1 MNYTQIKRLFQNNTE
16 FVPIT
21 LAEAVV
27 VNTST
32 IPGLTNLGIT
42 TLDKVLRNTLG
53 LVGTNAQNIETLGGN
68 LTLLTGVVSQINNEL
83 QNKQDKLTAGVGIS
97 ITKNDQDQTVISVN
111 HTLEIYKIISTETW
125 NQIKD
130 TPKQEYENVIYLV
143 PQPQA
148 TSADKNI
155 FKEFLC
161 VFKETSYQW
170 EEFGTIQTEV
180 DLSGYVTYDV
190 YNTLVNRVTNI
201 EINGIFADNIYTS
214 TGQQVVA
221 QYTIPSTLYD
231 SAVNVDENDDIVEP
245 SQEPNQE
252 PNEEPNEP

>member
-32 IPGLTNLGIT
+32 IPGLTNMGIT

-53 LVGTNAQNIETLGGN
+53 LVGTNAQNIENLGGN
-68 LTLLTGVVSQINNEL
+68 ILTLTGVVQQINNEL
-83 QNKQDKLTAGVGIS
+83 QHKQDKLTAGVGIS

-111 HTLEIYKIISTETW
+111 HSLEIYKIISLETW
-125 NQIKD
+125 NSIKD
-130 TPKQEYENVIYLV
+130 NPIQDYENVIYLV

-155 FKEFLC
+155 FKEYLC
-161 VFKETSYQW
+161 IFKDQTYVW
-170 EEFGTIQTEV
+170 EEFGTIQTDV
-180 DLSGYVTYDV
+180 DLSGYVTV
-190 YNTLVNRVTNI
+190 KEFNALKNRVANI
-201 EINGIFADNIYTS
+201 EITGIFADNIYTS
-214 TGQQVVA
+214 TGQQVVV
-221 QYTIPSTLYD
+221 QYSIPSDLYD
-231 SAVNVDENDDIVEP
+231 SAINTDQTDEIIE
-245 SQEPNQE
+245 S
-252 PNEEPNEP
+252 NEEPTE

>member
-21 LAEAVV
+21 LSEAVV

-53 LVGTNAQNIETLGGN
+53 LIGTNAKNIETLGGN
-68 LTLLTGVVSQINNEL
+68 IITLTGVVQQINNEL

-111 HTLEIYKIISTETW
+111 HSLEIYKIITTEEW
-125 NQIKD
+125 NNIKD
-130 TPKQEYENVIYLV
+130 NPSQSYENVIYLV
-143 PQPQA
+143 PQPA
-148 TSADKNI
+148 ITSANQNV

-161 VFKETSYQW
+161 VFKDGVYQW
-170 EEFGTIQTEV
+170 EEFGTIQTKV
-180 DLSGYVTYDV
+180 DLSGYVTQEEFKALKD
-190 YNTLVNRVTNI
+190 RVSTI
-201 EINGIFADNIYTS
+201 ELTGIFASDVFTS
-214 TGQQVVA
+214 TGQQVA
-221 QYTIPSTLYD
+221 IRYTIPSNLYD
-231 SAVNVDENDDIVEP
+231 FAVNDNQTDEIIEN
-245 SQEPNQE
+245 SSN
-252 PNEEPNEP
+252 

>member
-53 LVGTNAQNIETLGGN
+53 LIGTNVQNIETLGGN
-68 LTLLTGVVSQINNEL
+68 IITLTGVVQQINNEL

-97 ITKNDQDQTVISVN
+97 ITKNEQDQTVISVN
-111 HTLEIYKIISTETW
+111 HSLEIYKIITTETW
-125 NQIKD
+125 NDIKD
-130 TPKQEYENVIYLV
+130 NPSKNYENVIYLV
-143 PQPQA
+143 PQPSA
-148 TSADKNI
+148 TSVNQNI
-155 FKEFLC
+155 FKEYLC
-161 VFKETSYQW
+161 IFKNGTYQW

-180 DLSGYVTYDV
+180 DLSGYVTQEEF
-190 YNTLVNRVTNI
+190 TALKNRVSNI
-201 EINGIFADNIYTS
+201 ELTGIFASDVTTS
-214 TGQQVVA
+214 TGQKVA
-221 QYTIPSTLYD
+221 VQYTIPDDLYNF
-231 SAVNVDENDDIVEP
+231 AVNDNQTDEIIEYSSN
-245 SQEPNQE
+245 
-252 PNEEPNEP
+252 

>member
-32 IPGLTNLGIT
+32 IPGLTNMGIT

-53 LVGTNAQNIETLGGN
+53 LVGTNAQNIENLGSN
-68 LTLLTGVVSQINNEL
+68 ILTLTGIVQEINNEL
-83 QNKQDKLTAGVGIS
+83 KNKQDKLTAGVGIS

-111 HTLEIYKIISTETW
+111 HSLEIYKIISSETW
-125 NQIKD
+125 NSIKD
-130 TPKQEYENVIYLV
+130 NPIQDYENVIYLV

-155 FKEFLC
+155 FKEYLC
-161 VFKETSYQW
+161 IFKDQTYVW
-170 EEFGTIQTEV
+170 EEFGTIQTDV
-180 DLSGYVTYDV
+180 DLSGYVTV
-190 YNTLVNRVTNI
+190 EEFNALKNRVANI
-201 EINGIFADNIYTS
+201 EITGIFADNIYTS
-214 TGQQVVA
+214 TGQQVVV
-221 QYTIPSTLYD
+221 QYSIPSNLYD
-231 SAVNVDENDDIVEP
+231 SAINTNQTDEIIESNKEP
-245 SQEPNQE
+245 TE
-252 PNEEPNEP
+252 

>member
-27 VNTST
+27 VNTSS

-68 LTLLTGVVSQINNEL
+68 LTQLTGVVQLINQEL
-83 QNKQDKLTAGVGIS
+83 ENKQDKLTAGVGIS
-97 ITKNDQDQTVISVN
+97 ITKNDQDETVISVN
-111 HTLEIYKIISTETW
+111 HTLEIYRIISTETW
-125 NQIKD
+125 DEIKLD
-130 TPKQEYENVIYLV
+130 PKQEYENVIYLV

-148 TSADKNI
+148 TSVDKNI

-161 VFKETSYQW
+161 VLKNGEYQW
-170 EEFGTIQTEV
+170 EEFGTIQTDV
-180 DLSGYVTYDV
+180 DLSDYITTAEFQ
-190 YNTLVNRVTNI
+190 TLVNNVNNIRVT
-201 EINGIFADNIYTS
+201 GVFADNIYTS

-221 QYTIPSTLYD
+221 QYVIPVTLYD
-231 SAVNVDENDDIVEP
+231 SAVNIDEIDEIVDPNAEP
-245 SQEPNQE
+245 
-252 PNEEPNEP
+252 EPNEP